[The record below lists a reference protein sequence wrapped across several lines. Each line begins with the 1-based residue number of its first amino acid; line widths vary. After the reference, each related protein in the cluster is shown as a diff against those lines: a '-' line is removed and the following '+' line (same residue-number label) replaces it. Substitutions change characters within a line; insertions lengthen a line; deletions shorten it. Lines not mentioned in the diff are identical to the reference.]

1 MIGSIRSS
9 GGKSSKAKTGT
20 DSSKKHSNVL
30 KSTATRRQMA
40 EIDDGDDDDLANTGS
55 SEEESIKLP
64 KGINEN

>member
-9 GGKSSKAKTGT
+9 DGKSSKAKTGT

-40 EIDDGDDDDLANTGS
+40 EIDDGDDDDLANTGFF
-55 SEEESIKLP
+55 
-64 KGINEN
+64 